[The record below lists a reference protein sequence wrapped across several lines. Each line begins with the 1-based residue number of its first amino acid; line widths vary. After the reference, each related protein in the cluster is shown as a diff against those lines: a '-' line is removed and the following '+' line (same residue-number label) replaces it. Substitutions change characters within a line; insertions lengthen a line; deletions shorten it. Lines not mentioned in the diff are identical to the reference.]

1 MPILK
6 EKIKNDK
13 LERQDIDR
21 KVANAAMNPTESEA
35 QEVRKIIAAISD
47 DFKTEL
53 SESGFTRAITE
64 RIKKSIAL
72 RCGELDVDYE
82 TKKRIEILSIANI
95 TGLGPIQPYMDDE
108 SVTEVIVQRYDNIC
122 IERKGLIEKADASFM
137 NEEHLRTTINR
148 IVQPIGRQINLQSP
162 MVDARLE
169 DGSRVNAT
177 IPPATPDGATLT
189 IRKFSK
195 KALTGEDYLKFG
207 SLDERML
214 VFLAR
219 CVQCKTSIIV
229 SGGTT
234 AGKTTLLNM
243 LSGYIP
249 KDELIVTIEDDCE
262 LQLNQP
268 NVRRM
273 EACATLDNGS
283 AKITVQSLVKN
294 ALRMRPDRIIV
305 GEIRDKTIV
314 DMMSA
319 MSTGHEGSMCTVHA
333 SSPSSLVNVRMPIL
347 YKMAGDDFSESA
359 QAMQISEAIKLI
371 VQLNRTKEGKRVIT
385 HITHVK
391 GLDDNG
397 RVELHDIYCY
407 DEKKKRFYAT
417 GYIPKDILQQL
428 DKNNIR
434 FKSEMFQEVG
444 GIHE

>member
-6 EKIKNDK
+6 DKIKNDK

-294 ALRMRPDRIIV
+294 ALRMRPDRII
-305 GEIRDKTIV
+305 
-314 DMMSA
+314 
-319 MSTGHEGSMCTVHA
+319 EGSMCTVHA

-444 GIHE
+444 DIHE